1 MYVRAAHV
9 NVTDVSIRDRHGAI
23 SEGPLLL
30 SERARDH
37 DAVGRS
43 GGSQQETESHGQG
56 GPTHSAG
63 IYAPPQITIHTL
75 YFPVTTLVAL
85 SCIPCPTVPTHV
97 QLLLLHLSQY

>member
-63 IYAPPQITIHTL
+63 TCIYIHKC
-75 YFPVTTLVAL
+75 TTTNYYTYVHY
-85 SCIPCPTVPTHV
+85 T
-97 QLLLLHLSQY
+97 SQ